1 MLKFQLAKIRN
12 QRGEGPAEIPAS
24 RTSAGS
30 SGEGVRRDR
39 WPGRGVSTVLAI
51 HLHPS
56 VIPTGLV
63 FLFTNA
69 SISLYKWRN

>member
-30 SGEGVRRDR
+30 SGEGVKRDR
-39 WPGRGVSTVLAI
+39 RPGRGVSTVLAI
-51 HLHPS
+51 HLHP
-56 VIPTGLV
+56 V
-63 FLFTNA
+63 
-69 SISLYKWRN
+69 